1 METALNYTDKTM
13 FFSSDER
20 KWINKI
26 RSLAEQNPDAVTILK
41 QPEQNH
47 GSIYAKLPA
56 EYLKISAPIK
66 RVMTDEQIQAAAER
80 LKAIRERQNV

>member
-56 EYLKISAPIK
+56 EYLKISAP
-66 RVMTDEQIQAAAER
+66 RACNLTDEQKAQLAER
-80 LKAIRERQNV
+80 LRNARQSKQ